1 MEMREPDDPGRGRQ
15 PKYEALVMRGE
26 DRFALT
32 VRLPSGETI
41 DVPLGAVLGADVPVC
56 RSWSTLTSGSSGN
69 VER

>member
-1 MEMREPDDPGRGRQ
+1 MEMREPDDLWRGRQ

-41 DVPLGAVLGADVPVC
+41 DVPLGRFWLEAPEPPIGYEP
-56 RSWSTLTSGSSGN
+56 
-69 VER
+69 

>member
-1 MEMREPDDPGRGRQ
+1 MDARSDDPWHGHQ

-41 DVPLGAVLGADVPVC
+41 DVPLG
-56 RSWSTLTSGSSGN
+56 RFWEQTSPSAIR
-69 VER
+69 VDPDEQ

>member
-41 DVPLGAVLGADVPVC
+41 DVPLG
-56 RSWSTLTSGSSGN
+56 RFWEQTSPSAIR
-69 VER
+69 VDPDEQ